1 VRRASIAL
9 VLLFAAA
16 CSNMQL
22 FVGQECDTL
31 YFGTQRQD
39 GGVVSD
45 AEWRQFLADVVTP
58 RFPDGLTWWDG
69 EGQWRD
75 AKGSLEHERTHIL
88 QLVHT
93 SDARLNGAVA
103 EIIAEY
109 KRRFAQESVLH
120 VRSDVWLP
128 SSR

>member
-1 VRRASIAL
+1 
-9 VLLFAAA
+9 
-16 CSNMQL
+16 MQL

-39 GGVVSD
+39 GGIVSD

-75 AKGSLEHERTHIL
+75 VKGALEHERTHIL
-88 QLVHT
+88 QLVHP
-93 SDARLNGAVA
+93 SDARLNGAVV